1 MINKQIIIGDISA
14 NSLQLPIYQ
23 ITLQSSINNLSITY
37 DNLKVNQPISFTVLV
52 NDEIYYPDIKWNSQ
66 AVILEFGQQLSI
78 GTVIKILK

>member
-78 GTVIKILK
+78 GTIIKILK